1 MCNCIKSAA
10 PFKTKCFCLNRAKSA
25 LLPAFQISLYL
36 FAFLCYTV
44 YKVIYYGNAQ
54 QGLFY
59 FGYASR
65 AGRTRFLQKFPA
77 ELFSVCAGFRTG
89 AAFAAYGKGGN

>member
-44 YKVIYYGNAQ
+44 CKVIYAEMRGRAF
-54 QGLFY
+54 LF
-59 FGYASR
+59 
-65 AGRTRFLQKFPA
+65 L
-77 ELFSVCAGFRTG
+77 
-89 AAFAAYGKGGN
+89 